1 MCSMHT
7 ALMPMTSQD
16 LSRLGRDLKRTLLV
30 DDTPL
35 AFVRQPHNGLPVLT
49 FRGDVDDRVLT
60 EALLPVLETLNEEA
74 DVRPSLQKRFNMQR
88 WFTAQVSCCVRGLRL
103 VKRVEWS

>member
-1 MCSMHT
+1 M
-7 ALMPMTSQD
+7 QD
-16 LSRLGRDLKRTLLV
+16 LSRLGRDLSRTLLV

-60 EALLPVLETLNEEA
+60 EALLPVLESLNEEA
-74 DVRPSLQKRFNMQR
+74 DVRPALQKRFNMQR
-88 WFTAQVSCCVRGLRL
+88 WFTAQVSSWEGTLGSRA
-103 VKRVEWS
+103 